1 MDPNP
6 SCAYYPYIATPKDP
20 ISLLQKHDYFHSER
34 CYWNKIQHENYFFM
48 VVYPVWSK
56 PDNWALKQ
64 CHKFTEMA
72 HSSSE
77 SLAEWC
83 LQSDYIGTI
92 EF

>member
-1 MDPNP
+1 MT
-6 SCAYYPYIATPKDP
+6 IFTLKG
-20 ISLLQKHDYFHSER
+20 

-83 LQSDYIGTI
+83 LQSDYIGMI
-92 EF
+92 EFENSCEFGFILFKKM